1 MIRLEFN
8 GKLFDPKSF
17 TDTIMRSLMQQV
29 AENFRER
36 IGTIRD
42 PDTGEFPTIVVHANA
57 LDDIQCTVEGST
69 KLLALVNER
78 LNLKSGSTSDSSEH
92 AVLATPKVFLSYGG
106 EDAAV
111 ATAIAKQLMAKGI
124 DTWFAVWDLTSGDSL
139 RQKIDDGI
147 GNCTHFVALLTPRS
161 KAKPW
166 VNIELD
172 SGLSRKAAGRAKMIV
187 LRYELSAAE
196 LPPTLSGLVSPEVA
210 GPDFDVSEL
219 INDIHGITRK
229 PPLGPSPHS
238 ALAVTVR
245 PTGYSLA
252 ANLIAKLFVE
262 TTTNAESV
270 NPQISREYLLEKTGL
285 TDHDAID
292 ALYELRNFIV
302 TDHWDGVARP
312 KHELYA
318 EFDQYWMPWN
328 PADDAVRLAAD
339 LFNDPTFPT
348 ESGEAAARYDWTAR
362 RLKAVLRAD
371 TGHEI
376 VALFVVHTDTASGT
390 TNELPSFVECS
401 TNWAILRST
410 WWMWLRR

>member
-8 GKLFDPKSF
+8 GKPFDPQSF
-17 TDTIMRSLMQQV
+17 TDTIMQSLMQQV

-36 IGTIRD
+36 ISAIRD

-57 LDDIQCTVEGST
+57 LDDIQCTVEGSP

-78 LNLKSGSTSDSSEH
+78 LSLKSESTSDNSEQ
-92 AVLATPKVFLSYGG
+92 AVMTTPKVFLSYGG
-106 EDAAV
+106 EDAEV
-111 ATAIAKQLMAKGI
+111 ATLIAKQLMAKGI

-187 LRYELSAAE
+187 LRYELTVAE
-196 LPPTLSGLVSPEVA
+196 LPPTLSGLVSPVVT

-229 PPLGPSPHS
+229 PPLGPLPHS
-238 ALAVTVR
+238 ALATNAR
-245 PTGYSLA
+245 ATSYSLA

-262 TTTNAESV
+262 TTTSAESV
-270 NPQISREYLLEKTGL
+270 FPEISREELLKKTGL
-285 TDHDAID
+285 TAPDAID
-292 ALYELRNFIV
+292 ALHELSNYIV
-302 TDHWDGVARP
+302 TDKRDDAARP

-328 PADDAVRLAAD
+328 PAVDAVRLAAD
-339 LFNDPTFPT
+339 LFNDVTFPT
-348 ESGEAAARYDWTAR
+348 EPEAVAARYGWTAR
-362 RLKAVLRAD
+362 RLNPALSYLLSRDVLKPLHTLCSGPWIVGSLYKNDD
-371 TGHEI
+371 T
-376 VALFVVHTDTASGT
+376 
-390 TNELPSFVECS
+390 
-401 TNWAILRST
+401 
-410 WWMWLRR
+410 LRRFVKSRT